1 MNSDVFV
8 GDLEKKYL
16 KIITD
21 YGIKIEEIEKVKEQ
35 NKNVNDKKRAEL
47 GKELIDLILSKETL
61 VIEKAKD
68 LISKG
73 ADVNYKSEPKG
84 DFPLLICA
92 RKGYDE
98 MAALLINSG
107 ADVNLANNYGTTAL
121 MAAARHDNAKLC
133 IVLIRLGADVNASC
147 KDGDTALF
155 SAKMHGNDDCVK
167 LLVQHNACLY
177 HKNEKGESVLDVR
190 GSATVIKKYIPK
202 EETIAEVTH
211 EDAMKLIEEAS
222 KELPEIDKYAQIPV
236 SQPSTKVED
245 GDSEETQEEET
256 VFGCT
261 REEFEKLYEEN
272 NGFNTTYPADP
283 PVSKHQQDGGKQRIR
298 KKAAIAVKKMKNEKN
313 KSSQV
318 NITEESRRICAE
330 ALTRLD

>member
-16 KIITD
+16 KILTD

-35 NKNVNDKKRAEL
+35 NIKVNDKKRTQL
-47 GKELIDLILSKETL
+47 GKELMDLILSKETL

-84 DFPLLICA
+84 DFPLLVCA

-133 IVLIRLGADVNASC
+133 TVLIRLGADVNASC

-190 GSATVIKKYIPK
+190 GNATVIKKYIPK

-236 SQPSTKVED
+236 SQPSTEVED
-245 GDSEETQEEET
+245 GDSEETHEEET

-272 NGFNTTYPADP
+272 NGFNVTYPADQP
-283 PVSKHQQDGGKQRIR
+283 LSTTQSSGGKQRTRKKMVEEIR
-298 KKAAIAVKKMKNEKN
+298 KRES

-318 NITEESRRICAE
+318 NITEESRKICADI
-330 ALTRLD
+330 LTKIK

>member
-16 KIITD
+16 KILTD
-21 YGIKIEEIEKVKEQ
+21 YGIKIEEIDKIKEQ
-35 NKNVNDKKRAEL
+35 NKKVNDKKRAQL
-47 GKELIDLILSKETL
+47 GKELVDLILSKETL

-133 IVLIRLGADVNASC
+133 TVLIRLGADVNASC

-222 KELPEIDKYAQIPV
+222 KQIPGV
-236 SQPSTKVED
+236 DIPTQVED
-245 GDSEETQEEET
+245 AESTVKAEETA
-256 VFGCT
+256 FGCT

-298 KKAAIAVKKMKNEKN
+298 KRAAIAVKKKKNEKT

-318 NITEESRRICAE
+318 NITEESRKICAE
-330 ALTRLD
+330 ILTRID